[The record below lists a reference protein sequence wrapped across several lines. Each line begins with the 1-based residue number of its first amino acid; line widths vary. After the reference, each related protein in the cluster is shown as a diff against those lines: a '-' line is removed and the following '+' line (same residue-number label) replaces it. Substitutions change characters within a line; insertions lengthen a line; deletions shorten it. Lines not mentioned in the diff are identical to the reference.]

1 MDIDFYIITLSYL
14 ALIVFLHFNVKT
26 NIYEIP
32 NQYNYSNNSDEIN
45 NESKEEEEEEEDNQ
59 NEVENN
65 LENMTNSNKYINELE
80 KSVKDDYEMILNEN
94 EISNMKNNMAK
105 DDFMK
110 YLKIEE
116 NDRNDTF
123 KEIITPIPQKKQN
136 KEKSDLDKYFSTH
149 DSEKYNF
156 EPVPTT
162 DIDFQKRDLMGDVK
176 KLNDERSVFDVAAFD
191 DFDTPY
197 STI

>member
-1 MDIDFYIITLSYL
+1 
-14 ALIVFLHFNVKT
+14 
-26 NIYEIP
+26 
-32 NQYNYSNNSDEIN
+32 
-45 NESKEEEEEEEDNQ
+45 
-59 NEVENN
+59 
-65 LENMTNSNKYINELE
+65 MTNSNKYINELE

-94 EISNMKNNMAK
+94 EINNMKNNMAK

-116 NDRNDTF
+116 KDRNDTF

-136 KEKSDLDKYFSTH
+136 KEKSDLDKYFTTH
-149 DSEKYNF
+149 ESEKYNF

-176 KLNDERSVFDVAAFD
+176 KLNDERSVFNVAAFD

>member
-14 ALIVFLHFNVKT
+14 ALIIFLHFNVRK
-26 NIYEIP
+26 NNNYEIP
-32 NQYNYSNNSDEIN
+32 NQYDYSNNSDE
-45 NESKEEEEEEEDNQ
+45 NEYENKENENE
-59 NEVENN
+59 NEVKNN
-65 LENMTNSNKYINELE
+65 LENMTDSSKYINELE
-80 KSVKDDYEMILNEN
+80 KSVKNDYEMILNEN
-94 EISNMKNNMAK
+94 EINNMKNNMAK
-105 DDFMK
+105 NDFMK

-116 NDRNDTF
+116 KDRNDTF

-136 KEKSDLDKYFSTH
+136 KEKSDLDKFFSTH

-156 EPVPTT
+156 EPVPNT

-176 KLNDERSVFDVAAFD
+176 KLNDERSVFNVAAFD